1 MPISHIKAYHTMLL
15 LIIQEKIKEPVI
27 KEQIARLR
35 PVHEAYRNVMDLIRL
50 RLGINRLLETSKI
63 CQLEYM

>member
-1 MPISHIKAYHTMLL
+1 MLL

-50 RLGINRLLETSKI
+50 HIGCHYIKIIPTAHSSFRGFYQKRLNMQI
-63 CQLEYM
+63 